1 MTQPPPPEPGPAE
14 EPARDSGLPGGRVPG
29 TRDPRLAGFA
39 EDGPGSTRPPS
50 AALAAV
56 VEDLSGP
63 DQRCQDATDEEL
75 IGLLGRWD
83 SLESWAAAGKLG
95 VVRELIRR
103 RARPGPGGHLPR
115 HGDLP
120 DQWHEG
126 LEHEVSPALGLSIR
140 GADKLTCFAW
150 DLGARLPGI
159 GAALAAGTISE
170 WKARLISDQ
179 LAVLDDEQAA
189 EAEKL
194 ILDQIAGQP
203 PGVVGDIAA
212 QAVCTVGPGGC
223 GEAARA

>member
-1 MTQPPPPEPGPAE
+1 MTQPPPPDRGPAE
-14 EPARDSGLPGGRVPG
+14 EPARDSGVPGG
-29 TRDPRLAGFA
+29 RDPRLAGFVK
-39 EDGPGSTRPPS
+39 DGPLDTCPPS

-63 DQRCQDATDEEL
+63 EQRCQDATDEEL

-150 DLGARLPGI
+150 DLGARLPGV
-159 GAALAAGTISE
+159 GAALAAGTITE